1 VLSYQ
6 IAVIGKLFFCI
17 YSQKCVQND
26 PKPSTPSQFLIRL
39 NFCASIYDLQ
49 LPLGAAF
56 VQLSR
61 SLQAKIQDEF
71 PHDERHPLGGEV
83 FTKSDRQVL
92 STIAF
97 QQGIML
103 PSQRSFSDVHG
114 LHVLPLVAETHLGGQ
129 SCAAPELQRPH
140 SAP

>member
-1 VLSYQ
+1 MS
-6 IAVIGKLFFCI
+6 LFI
-17 YSQKCVQND
+17 VSW
-26 PKPSTPSQFLIRL
+26 QF
-39 NFCASIYDLQ
+39 ADLR

-97 QQGIML
+97 QQGIMV
-103 PSQRSFSDVHG
+103 RFARVAIAG
-114 LHVLPLVAETHLGGQ
+114 LTG
-129 SCAAPELQRPH
+129 
-140 SAP
+140 